1 MASIDIQ
8 ESTGPR
14 RDGLGIS
21 CFIFHIGV
29 GGFVLGGWLLT
40 STDALLCYLAVLP
53 AMATQWAIN
62 RGSCLI
68 NNVETYLRTGRW
80 RDPHRGEDGKFL
92 LMLCDWLLSVRPS
105 QAAVDR
111 FSYSVLMVL
120 WFLALGHV
128 SWLTHV

>member
-8 ESTGPR
+8 ERTGPR

-29 GGFVLGGWLLT
+29 GGFVLGGWLLA
-40 STDALLCYLAVLP
+40 STDALLFYLVVLP
-53 AMATQWAIN
+53 VMASQWAIN

-68 NNVETYLRTGRW
+68 NNIETYLRTGSW

-92 LMLCDWLLSVRPS
+92 LMMCDWLFTVRPDPS
-105 QAAVDR
+105 AVDR
-111 FSYSVLMVL
+111 LSYSVVTVL
-120 WFLALGHV
+120 WLLALGHV
-128 SWLTHV
+128 SWIAYL